1 MHEPLMPTEVSF
13 SLDVPHETSRSLSGS
28 LQARLQP
35 PERSVEELRADSE
48 RATERTRQLREA
60 HIESVKERAAR
71 ESQRCDE
78 VAARKRRMMHEEA
91 QTLVARMG
99 MKDGYYDAFLE
110 DKREKQE
117 SEKARRAALA
127 EAASASR
134 LAADQEKA
142 VRGVRMA
149 ERVEQAAA
157 AHDRQVEEVV
167 KRNSHQVQHAQ
178 QVAAAHKEYLNSER
192 CGEKDEQTDA
202 SDAGMLLPSPHLS
215 AAATASPV
223 VSIPS
228 TPRPADAALSMA
240 TPIAPAAAPSSA
252 GAVVGERK
260 LSPRKQQQL
269 MVPLA
274 KKSSMLDEAEAMP
287 KQTLSAQITPRVTET
302 PRRPEMPTILEEEF
316 EDSDRWLDLSR
327 PMERSFERIY
337 YKVELPNGGGFTYCY
352 CIQWADGST
361 RWVHGVPAV
370 VACAGRQHRARRGF

>member
-1 MHEPLMPTEVSF
+1 MRHSPKPLLPPDWLPIRRRPFGACAWPSALSRRYGAVSPL
-13 SLDVPHETSRSLSGS
+13 SPPSALASHACLRLPYRLRCAACAMCVRAPLAASLS
-28 LQARLQP
+28 LRRRPFAVDPRRHAHAY
-35 PERSVEELRADSE
+35 RSGAH
-48 RATERTRQLREA
+48 TRV
-60 HIESVKERAAR
+60 H
-71 ESQRCDE
+71 
-78 VAARKRRMMHEEA
+78 A
-91 QTLVARMG
+91 Q
-99 MKDGYYDAFLE
+99 
-110 DKREKQE
+110 
-117 SEKARRAALA
+117 
-127 EAASASR
+127 
-134 LAADQEKA
+134 
-142 VRGVRMA
+142 
-149 ERVEQAAA
+149 AA

-167 KRNSHQVQHAQ
+167 KRNSHQVQHVQ